1 MNRNTILI
9 GIIAL
14 ALIGLGF
21 GYYVIQRPSAPDVTV
36 ATAPSGPTPI
46 AGDDRTLGN
55 PRAPIVMIEYAAPM
69 CPICANFNANEFPR
83 LKAEYIDTGKVF
95 YVFRV
100 YPIGAPDFAAEALAR
115 CLPKDQYFT
124 FIDLLYRSQD
134 KWDPDGH
141 EIPDVRAALI
151 AQAGIA
157 GMSAADAGRCI
168 DDKAEQARIT
178 RNAQDAQTRFGVSGT
193 PTFVVDGKVVYSGE
207 YPYDLMKAMLDAEA
221 TK

>member
-9 GIIAL
+9 GIIVL
-14 ALIGLGF
+14 ALIGLGVS
-21 GYYVIQRPSAPDVTV
+21 YYLSQKQSSPDLTTTTT
-36 ATAPSGPTPI
+36 ATGSTQITA
-46 AGDDRTLGN
+46 DDRTLGN
-55 PRAPIVMIEYAAPM
+55 PKAPIVMIEYAAPM

-83 LKAEYIDTGKVF
+83 LKAQYIDTGKVF
-95 YVFRV
+95 YIFRV
-100 YPIGAPDFAAEALAR
+100 FPIGAPDFAAEALAR

-151 AQAGIA
+151 ARAGVA
-157 GMSAADAGRCI
+157 GMSAADAARCI

-178 RNAQDAQTRFGVSGT
+178 KNAQDAQARFDVSGT

-207 YPYDLMKAMLDAEA
+207 YPWDLMKAMLDAEG

>member
-1 MNRNTILI
+1 MNRNTVLI
-9 GIIAL
+9 GIIVL
-14 ALIGLGF
+14 ALVGLGV
-21 GYYVIQRPSAPDVTV
+21 GYYVINKPGSPDLTV
-36 ATAPSGPTPI
+36 AATPSGPTPI

-55 PRAPIVMIEYAAPM
+55 PKAPVVMIEYAAPM

-83 LKAEYIDTGKVF
+83 LKAQYIDTGKVF

-134 KWDPDGH
+134 TWDPDGH

-151 AQAGIA
+151 ARAGIA
-157 GMSAADAGRCI
+157 GMSAADAARCI

-178 RNAQDAQTRFGVSGT
+178 KSAQDAQTRFGVSGT

-207 YPYDLMKAMLDAEA
+207 YPYDLMKAMLDAEIA
-221 TK
+221 K